1 MTPYGEK
8 TRFITLG
15 DDFVGL
21 QQREHDFVGLQKK
34 ENLILMK
41 LYQREYK
48 QLGER
53 DNVSDQYDEKTT
65 TCSRRPNR

>member
-1 MTPYGEK
+1 
-8 TRFITLG
+8 
-15 DDFVGL
+15 
-21 QQREHDFVGLQKK
+21 
-34 ENLILMK
+34 MK